1 MVNVDTS
8 KQELSQAYNATDN
21 STRNLSNY
29 SPNNNTVSPVITNPI
44 NISLSQN
51 DASSGKQFGQSSTT
65 TPNVGF
71 GFNQPNS
78 VYQGAHDKGLGSLGG
93 FNFPILATISS
104 AAGGYAGGYMLNY
117 NPNMSAGISGI
128 SYLVG
133 DQVANYFNGTA
144 TMPNPY
150 DKYAPPDVL
159 PSGGK
164 NQIITFAASTAL
176 GVGIMSYLGSPIAE
190 SLGISLISSAAGIAT
205 DYISSDTSSL
215 GSVF

>member
-1 MVNVDTS
+1 MVTVDTS
-8 KQELSQAYNATDN
+8 KQELSQAYSATDN

-78 VYQGAHDKGLGSLGG
+78 VNQGLGHGLGSLGG

-133 DQVANYFNGTA
+133 DQIANYYNGSVS
-144 TMPNPY
+144 MPNPY

-190 SLGISLISSAAGIAT
+190 SLGISLISSATGIAA

-215 GSVF
+215 GAV

>member
-1 MVNVDTS
+1 MVTVDTS
-8 KQELSQAYNATDN
+8 RQELSQAYNATDN

-29 SPNNNTVSPVITNPI
+29 SPNNNTVSPIITNPI
-44 NISLSQN
+44 NISLDQDDS
-51 DASSGKQFGQSSTT
+51 SSGKKFSQSSSTT
-65 TPNVGF
+65 ATPSF

-78 VYQGAHDKGLGSLGG
+78 VFQDGKGQGIGSLSG

-133 DQVANYFNGTA
+133 DQVANYFNGSIA
-144 TMPNPY
+144 MPNPY

-176 GVGIMSYLGSPIAE
+176 GVGIMSYLGIGTAE
-190 SLGISLISSAAGIAT
+190 SLGISLISSAAGIAA
-205 DYISSDTSSL
+205 DYLASDTSSL
-215 GSVF
+215 GTV

>member
-1 MVNVDTS
+1 MVTVDTS
-8 KQELSQAYNATDN
+8 QQELSQAYSATDN

-65 TPNVGF
+65 SAMPSF

-78 VYQGAHDKGLGSLGG
+78 VYQGHDRGLGTLGG
-93 FNFPILATISS
+93 FNLPILATISS

-128 SYLVG
+128 SYLAG
-133 DQVANYFNGTA
+133 DQIANYYNGSVS
-144 TMPNPY
+144 MPNPY

-164 NQIITFAASTAL
+164 NQIVTFVASTAI
-176 GVGIMSYLGSPIAE
+176 GAGIMSYLGSPIAE
-190 SLGISLISSAAGIAT
+190 SLGISLISSAAGIAA
-205 DYISSDTSSL
+205 DYLASDTSSL
-215 GSVF
+215 GSLF

>member
-1 MVNVDTS
+1 MVTVDTS
-8 KQELSQAYNATDN
+8 RQELSQAYNATDN

-29 SPNNNTVSPVITNPI
+29 SPNNNTVSPIITNPI
-44 NISLSQN
+44 NISLDQDDS
-51 DASSGKQFGQSSTT
+51 SSGKKFSQSSSTT
-65 TPNVGF
+65 ATPSF

-78 VYQGAHDKGLGSLGG
+78 VFQDGNGKGLGTLSN
-93 FNFPILATISS
+93 FNLPILATISS

-117 NPNMSAGISGI
+117 NPNMAAGISGI
-128 SYLVG
+128 SYLIG
-133 DQVANYFNGTA
+133 DQVANYFNGSIA
-144 TMPNPY
+144 MPNPY

-176 GVGIMSYLGSPIAE
+176 GVGIMSYLGIGTAE

-205 DYISSDTSSL
+205 DYLASDTSSL
-215 GSVF
+215 GTV